1 MSCFCMIM
9 CKDIFMLK
17 QDALLEVVIENLAL
31 IMLTF
36 KQGLAHVPKIF
47 C

>member
-1 MSCFCMIM
+1 MIM
-9 CKDIFMLK
+9 CNDFFMLK
-17 QDALLEVVIENLAL
+17 QDDMLEVVIENLAL

-36 KQGLAHVPKIF
+36 EQGLVHVLKLF

>member
-1 MSCFCMIM
+1 MIM
-9 CKDIFMLK
+9 CKDFFMLK
-17 QDALLEVVIENLAL
+17 QDTLFESVIENLAL

-36 KQGLAHVPKIF
+36 EHGLAHVLKLF